1 MTLIDLTPTPE
12 EQLHILE
19 MLQPN
24 YTVDKDSRVIEAT
37 QAEKI
42 PNQKNQNDTN
52 KN

>member
-12 EQLHILE
+12 EQLHTLE

-24 YTVDKDSRVIEAT
+24 YTINKDSRVIEAT